1 MKSTIELGLATARL
15 TEYMSEYTTTINAL
29 AVHLGQTGR
38 IQEIAGLLAS
48 TQLWVFVFVCVS
60 LRVCVNVC
68 LCVGARLCMCV
79 CVCAHLCECV
89 MVIQLCK

>member
-1 MKSTIELGLATARL
+1 MQSTIELGLATARL

-68 LCVGARLCMCV
+68 LCVGAHVWVHVCV
-79 CVCAHLCECV
+79 CVFACV
-89 MVIQLCK
+89 HICVSV

>member
-1 MKSTIELGLATARL
+1 MQSTIELGLATARL
-15 TEYMSEYTTTINAL
+15 TEYMSEYATTINAL

-68 LCVGARLCMCV
+68 LCVGAHVWVHVCV
-79 CVCAHLCECV
+79 CVFACV
-89 MVIQLCK
+89 HICVSV